1 MIHEPFCCNR
11 RLAATTGLRPV
22 GSPLTPSPYCTRTP
36 RVLRAPRAGLATRLS
51 DFATNRHESC
61 GLSLSTLSCKQLGW
75 PFGSVMLYGLDEQ
88 GPPSVLLSSMAIH
101 MQNLL
106 GDSRAGLL
114 ITPLESQR
122 DA

>member
-1 MIHEPFCCNR
+1 
-11 RLAATTGLRPV
+11 
-22 GSPLTPSPYCTRTP
+22 
-36 RVLRAPRAGLATRLS
+36 
-51 DFATNRHESC
+51 
-61 GLSLSTLSCKQLGW
+61 LGW